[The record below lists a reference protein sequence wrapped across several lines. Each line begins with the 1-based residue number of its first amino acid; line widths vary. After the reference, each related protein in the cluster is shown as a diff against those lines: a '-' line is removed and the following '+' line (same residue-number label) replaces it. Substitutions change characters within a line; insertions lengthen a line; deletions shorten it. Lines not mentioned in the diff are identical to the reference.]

1 MSLLGLNDVVKA
13 TQLAGKGT
21 YQPFYFAIVA
31 GVVYLIFTTLSNG
44 VLVWLD
50 RRYSLGV
57 KRADL

>member
-1 MSLLGLNDVVKA
+1 
-13 TQLAGKGT
+13 
-21 YQPFYFAIVA
+21 VA